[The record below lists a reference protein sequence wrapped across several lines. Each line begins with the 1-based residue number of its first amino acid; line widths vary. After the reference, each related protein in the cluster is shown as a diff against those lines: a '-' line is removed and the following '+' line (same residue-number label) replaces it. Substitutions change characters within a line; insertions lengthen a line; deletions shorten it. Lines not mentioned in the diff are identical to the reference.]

1 MGIMIVFLM
10 SCQSNSEKK
19 TNEEVA
25 EKPDSVIVNETQPL
39 NDTTKNEIK
48 PIANKPKPNR
58 KDSIRK
64 PIRPD
69 KNPPTCKYGVMMD
82 DDMN

>member
-19 TNEEVA
+19 TNEEA
-25 EKPDSVIVNETQPL
+25 PEKPDSVVVNETQPIK
-39 NDTTKNEIK
+39 DTIKPENK
-48 PIANKPKPNR
+48 PIANKPKPIR

-69 KNPPTCKYGVMMD
+69 KNPPVCKYGVMMD
-82 DDMN
+82 NDMN